1 MTSIRTR
8 KRGENRKVICSQN
21 QGNVPAAGA
30 LSQPRVSSI
39 AGVIALICF
48 LAAGSERFISKAWGS
63 LIT

>member
-8 KRGENRKVICSQN
+8 KEEKMARINMSQN

-48 LAAGSERFISKAWGS
+48 LVGRFRFGLSRKPGS
-63 LIT
+63 L